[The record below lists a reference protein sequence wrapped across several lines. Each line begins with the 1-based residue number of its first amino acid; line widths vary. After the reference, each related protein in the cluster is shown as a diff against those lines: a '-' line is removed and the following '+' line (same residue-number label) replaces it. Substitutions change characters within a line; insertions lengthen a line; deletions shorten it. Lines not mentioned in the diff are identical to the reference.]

1 MYLRG
6 LRIANYNKAV
16 LLSRMHLAT
25 HWLEWFNHAA
35 DCDENK
41 QMHGHTASAF
51 ADTGKWRL
59 HTPAIPHLC

>member
-6 LRIANYNKAV
+6 LRIANDNKTV

-51 ADTGKWRL
+51 ADTGN
-59 HTPAIPHLC
+59 